1 MVRFYLAAMSAL
13 LSILLPAGNANCQ
26 NVNFSYSSLVGIQS
40 PLWIAK
46 DLGFFKK
53 HRIDANVVYMPGGVS
68 VVQEMLAGR
77 LQVAIA
83 APAAVIRSNA
93 GGSDLVYIGAL
104 SNRIDYVVVADKTI
118 KSAQQLRGK
127 KIAIGT
133 LGAGPDYFG
142 SIVFEKLGMRVGKD
156 VTFVP
161 TVGGQPTR
169 LAMLRSGSLD
179 GVVLSPPYTLHAKQL
194 GFVAVLDYASVIPHF
209 FSLGYFARRK
219 YLHDYPRAAENIV
232 KALIDATRY
241 VFSNPNETIEILGR
255 HLQITDGAFLKNYY
269 QEVLVG
275 QLDRDLY
282 ADSKAIDMLLEQ
294 EGKTNAAARKL
305 MREDVF
311 DTTVLDKLRREGY

>member
-1 MVRFYLAAMSAL
+1 
-13 LSILLPAGNANCQ
+13 
-26 NVNFSYSSLVGIQS
+26 
-40 PLWIAK
+40 
-46 DLGFFKK
+46 
-53 HRIDANVVYMPGGVS
+53 
-68 VVQEMLAGR
+68 
-77 LQVAIA
+77 
-83 APAAVIRSNA
+83 
-93 GGSDLVYIGAL
+93 
-104 SNRIDYVVVADKTI
+104 
-118 KSAQQLRGK
+118 
-127 KIAIGT
+127 
-133 LGAGPDYFG
+133 
-142 SIVFEKLGMRVGKD
+142 
-156 VTFVP
+156 
-161 TVGGQPTR
+161 
-169 LAMLRSGSLD
+169 
-179 GVVLSPPYTLHAKQL
+179 L

-282 ADSKAIDMLLEQ
+282 ADNKAIDMLLEQ

>member
-1 MVRFYLAAMSAL
+1 MGRLFVVILAI
-13 LSILLPAGNANCQ
+13 LSIISLESEGFCQ
-26 NVNFSYSSLVGIQS
+26 EINFSYSSLIGIQS
-40 PLWIAK
+40 PLWIAQ
-46 DLGFFKK
+46 DAGFFKK
-53 HRIDANVVYMPGGVS
+53 HRLDVNVVYMPGGLS
-68 VVQEMLAGR
+68 VVQEMQAGR
-77 LQVAIA
+77 LQMAIS
-83 APAAVIRSNA
+83 APAAVLRANQ
-93 GGSDLVYIGAL
+93 GGSDFAYIGAL
-104 SNRIDYVVVADKTI
+104 SNRIDYVLIADKNI
-118 KSAQQLRGK
+118 KSVQQLRGK

-133 LGAGPDYFG
+133 VGAGPDYFG
-142 SIVFEKLGMRVGKD
+142 RIVFEKLGMRVGKD

-282 ADSKAIDMLLEQ
+282 ADNKAIDMLLEQ

-311 DTTVLDKLRREGY
+311 DTSVLD

>member
-1 MVRFYLAAMSAL
+1 LSSSRVVDDASRGRVRDTASA
-13 LSILLPAGNANCQ
+13 N
-26 NVNFSYSSLVGIQS
+26 
-40 PLWIAK
+40 
-46 DLGFFKK
+46 
-53 HRIDANVVYMPGGVS
+53 
-68 VVQEMLAGR
+68 
-77 LQVAIA
+77 
-83 APAAVIRSNA
+83 RSR
-93 GGSDLVYIGAL
+93 SD
-104 SNRIDYVVVADKTI
+104 SER
-118 KSAQQLRGK
+118 S
-127 KIAIGT
+127 KIATWVAREINSNVARFFASF
-133 LGAGPDYFG
+133 LPPRPAVDY
-142 SIVFEKLGMRVGKD
+142 
-156 VTFVP
+156 
-161 TVGGQPTR
+161 
-169 LAMLRSGSLD
+169 
-179 GVVLSPPYTLHAKQL
+179 
-194 GFVAVLDYASVIPHF
+194 VAVLDYASVIPHF

-282 ADSKAIDMLLEQ
+282 ADNKAIDMLLEQ